1 MNQRFLH
8 AFLML
13 SACWLLLMSCSGS
26 DDPPEPVSNEYE
38 LDQAVFEIKT
48 QMFRVTTSDQGAVE
62 QLRLLE
68 PLPDSNLFDLIII
81 SPKSGSSSLEGVYV
95 YSKTG
100 DVGTYNLEFVH
111 ATDGQG
117 ELEWYTNGDEGDRL
131 EIELMGKKDGEEVY
145 RVMIPSFILNYGYWD
160 YLASKW
166 VSYGQK
172 SFKFTYEGFISL

>member
-1 MNQRFLH
+1 MNQRFLY

-13 SACWLLLMSCSGS
+13 SVSWLVLVSCSGS
-26 DDPPEPVSNEYE
+26 DDPPEPVNNEYE
-38 LDQAVFEIKT
+38 LEQAVFEIKT
-48 QMFRVTTSDQGAVE
+48 QMFRVTTANQGAIE

-68 PLPDSNLFDLIII
+68 PLPGSDLFDLIII
-81 SPKSGSSSLEGVYV
+81 SPKSSSSSLEGVYV

-117 ELEWYTNGDEGDRL
+117 ESEWYTNGDEGDRL
-131 EIELMGKKDGEEVY
+131 EIKLMGKKDGEEVY
-145 RVMIPSFILNYGYWD
+145 RVIIPSFILNYGYWD
-160 YLASKW
+160 YLAGKW

-172 SFKFTYEGFISL
+172 SFKFTYEGIISS

>member
-1 MNQRFLH
+1 MMPISFKAFNCGLLIFKSSNDFIVVVLFCKINYTFGNSIISLININNDLMNQRFLH

-13 SACWLLLMSCSGS
+13 SACWVLLVSCSGS

-81 SPKSGSSSLEGVYV
+81 SPK
-95 YSKTG
+95 
-100 DVGTYNLEFVH
+100 
-111 ATDGQG
+111 
-117 ELEWYTNGDEGDRL
+117 
-131 EIELMGKKDGEEVY
+131 
-145 RVMIPSFILNYGYWD
+145 
-160 YLASKW
+160 
-166 VSYGQK
+166 
-172 SFKFTYEGFISL
+172 